1 MQKIDTGQ
9 FDGPALSDAP
19 SLSRCITEGL
29 TVPPSTAAATNP
41 RIDEPQ
47 LKLYHSIREVAEMT
61 ELKPFV
67 LRFWET
73 EFPQLRPKTTRGG
86 RRQYRVDDIKLL
98 LLIKKLLYQDG
109 YTINGARRRL
119 KEIKDK
125 ELPQMELP
133 FDNMRRLAAVSRA
146 VAELRDLV
154 RFIDGGG
161 KP

>member
-1 MQKIDTGQ
+1 MRTTDT
-9 FDGPALSDAP
+9 DA
-19 SLSRCITEGL
+19 
-29 TVPPSTAAATNP
+29 TAAPATAV
-41 RIDEPQ
+41 EPPQ
-47 LKLYHSIREVAEMT
+47 FKLYHSIREVAEMT

-67 LRFWET
+67 LRFWES

-109 YTINGARRRL
+109 YTIDGARRRL

-133 FDNMRRLAAVSRA
+133 FNAARKTAAVSQA
-146 VAELRDLV
+146 VTELRELV
-154 RFIDGGG
+154 RLIEEGQRR
-161 KP
+161 

>member
-1 MQKIDTGQ
+1 MSTT
-9 FDGPALSDAP
+9 DG
-19 SLSRCITEGL
+19 
-29 TVPPSTAAATNP
+29 AAATVAAA
-41 RIDEPQ
+41 EPPQ
-47 LKLYHSIREVAEMT
+47 IKLYHSIREVAEMT
-61 ELKPFV
+61 EVKPFV
-67 LRFWET
+67 LRFWES

-109 YTINGARRRL
+109 YTIDGARRRL

-133 FDNMRRLAAVSRA
+133 FNKVRRTAAVSMA

-161 KP
+161 GR

>member
-1 MQKIDTGQ
+1 MRTTDPG
-9 FDGPALSDAP
+9 
-19 SLSRCITEGL
+19 
-29 TVPPSTAAATNP
+29 VTAATTAA
-41 RIDEPQ
+41 EPPPQ
-47 LKLYHSIREVAEMT
+47 FKLYHSIREVAEMT

-67 LRFWET
+67 LRFWES

-109 YTINGARRRL
+109 YTIDGARRRL

-133 FDNMRRLAAVSRA
+133 FNSGRRLAAVGMA
-146 VAELRDLV
+146 IAELKDLV
-154 RFIDGGG
+154 KFIDDSA

>member
-1 MQKIDTGQ
+1 MRTIDP
-9 FDGPALSDAP
+9 D
-19 SLSRCITEGL
+19 
-29 TVPPSTAAATNP
+29 TAAAP
-41 RIDEPQ
+41 AAAVEPPQ
-47 LKLYHSIREVAEMT
+47 FKLYHSIREVAEMT

-67 LRFWET
+67 LRFWES

-109 YTINGARRRL
+109 YTIDGARRRL

-133 FDNMRRLAAVSRA
+133 FNNVRKTAAVCMA

-154 RFIDGGG
+154 RFIDGGRAR
-161 KP
+161 